1 MRWIA
6 VTFVLVALGII
17 AVSAAVFFV
26 KLGMPY
32 DKVTHND
39 LASFGTYFG
48 GVAGPLLAFL
58 TVAGLALTI
67 MMQNR
72 QIEQVAEANLKDQH
86 VRMLIEIGNDLVAM
100 ESQHLDGNLTLGDVL
115 SDRGQLG
122 RGTIDA
128 FKKLLPR
135 YVKILGYYAEGVALY
150 RDNVSPY
157 FDCRAFEQRGL
168 RLLDR
173 VIPHEAHL
181 DQMGGPALAFIRGHL
196 ENTLQ
201 QTGRID
207 VN

>member
-17 AVSAAVFFV
+17 AVSATVFFV

-32 DKVTHND
+32 DKVTHD
-39 LASFGTYFG
+39 HLALFGTYFG

-135 YVKILGYYAEGVALY
+135 YVQVLGYYAEGVALY

-173 VIPHEAHL
+173 VMPHEAHL
-181 DQMGGPALAFIRGHL
+181 DQMGRPALAFIRGHL